1 MQLNKNDIIL
11 LQEEARTLT
20 EEEEQLVNLI
30 TEILVEKTIN
40 EKSDQIPA
48 FQQ

>member
-11 LQEEARTLT
+11 PQEEVRTLT

-30 TEILVEKTIN
+30 AEIMVEKTLD
-40 EKSDQIPA
+40 KT
-48 FQQ
+48 

>member
-30 TEILVEKTIN
+30 AEIMVEKTIN
-40 EKSDQIPA
+40 NADQL
-48 FQQ
+48 

>member
-11 LQEEARTLT
+11 PQEKVRTLT

-30 TEILVEKTIN
+30 AEILVEKTIN
-40 EKSDQIPA
+40 NADQL
-48 FQQ
+48 